1 MWSLKKFFF
10 SQTQLNLHN
19 KSLVNPPQV
28 AVVGQGGVTGF
39 FSQYRI
45 LLLKYACL
53 VFHVENGQIEYILI
67 IFSFTNILS
76 VAASIDL

>member
-45 LLLKYACL
+45 LLKYACL
-53 VFHVENGQIEYILI
+53 VFYVENGQIEYILI
-67 IFSFTNILS
+67 IFSFTNI
-76 VAASIDL
+76 VWIVASIDW